1 MDIQKAEK
9 VKELLEEIKTLK
21 KHKAFKDETTKHVQI
36 CKHYGDI
43 SHYDRICIPKR
54 YNKRLF
60 SLIDEIILEMESE
73 LSSL

>member
-1 MDIQKAEK
+1 MDIKQAEK

-21 KHKAFKDETTKHVQI
+21 KHKDFKNDTKHVQI

-43 SHYDRICIPKR
+43 EYYDRICIPKR

-60 SLIDEIILEMESE
+60 SLIDEIIIEMESE
-73 LSSL
+73 LSNM